1 MCGFVI
7 SAQTEQNNIK
17 GLNGVGSDTLA
28 RGPDGLRKKV
38 VQFGDLNILIEFAH
52 LLITQPKSY
61 QPIESEQYILVL
73 NGEIYNYRELA
84 GRVDNGTL
92 SINDTQEFLSHI
104 VEYGLEHT
112 LQKTNGMYS
121 GVLIYKDSGRCV
133 AFTDHVGKKPLL
145 MWDSNSGWH
154 IGTGIDTN
162 YIDRSSSSLQV
173 LAPGIYEIELKSG
186 RVKQLAPHQTRPV
199 CNTHLG
205 VLLQEAVSARI
216 PEGLPFAVALSG
228 GLDSSILAYIIEKQL
243 CLTPEYFVVGEQL
256 PDGVISLMSHLGI
269 SSKRIKLIRPS
280 NCKDLKALISETCS
294 VVKSYNPSI
303 ISNGM
308 ATMLLTKAIHDAGY
322 RVLLGGEGADEFFC
336 GYQAMYNGKHCPEEM
351 RLSLIADLHFTELRR
366 LDLISSHH
374 AVEARCP
381 FLDYRVTQ
389 RALSIATKHHCN
401 SDSNTGKILLRN
413 LYQGLLPDN
422 IIDAHKEPFD
432 ITSGLQKKVI
442 DTLKKFDQSERE
454 VLKTEF
460 INVMGGAAI
469 FNHSYFSEYPTF
481 DEMIDQRD
489 KKYKVELHE

>member
-7 SAQTEQNNIK
+7 SAQTEQNNNK
-17 GLNGVGSDTLA
+17 GLNGVGSDILA

-38 VQFGDLNILIEFAH
+38 VQLDGLNILIEFSH

-61 QPIESEQYILVL
+61 QPLESEQYILVL
-73 NGEIYNYRELA
+73 NGEVYNHRDLA
-84 GRVDNGTL
+84 NRVGRGTS
-92 SINDTQEFLSHI
+92 SINDTQAFLSHI
-104 VEYGLEHT
+104 VDYGLEHT

-121 GVLIYKDSGRCV
+121 GVLIYKGSGRCV
-133 AFTDHVGKKPLL
+133 AFTDHIGKKPLL
-145 MWDSNSGWH
+145 MWNSNAGWH

-173 LAPGIYEIELKSG
+173 LSPGIYEIELESG
-186 RVKQLAPHQTRPV
+186 RVKLLAPHQASPA

-205 VLLQEAVSARI
+205 ELLLRAVSARI
-216 PEGLPFAVALSG
+216 PAGLPFAVALSG

-243 CLTPEYFVVGEQL
+243 CLTPNYFVVGEQL

-269 SSKRIKLIRPS
+269 SSKRIRLIRPS
-280 NCKDLKALISETCS
+280 SCKNLKALISETCS

-303 ISNGM
+303 VSNGM

-336 GYQAMYNGKHCPEEM
+336 GYQAMYNGKHCPEGM
-351 RLSLIADLHFTELRR
+351 RLSLVADLHFTELRR

-381 FLDYRVTQ
+381 FLDYRITQ
-389 RALSIATKHHCN
+389 RALSIEAKHHCN
-401 SDSNTGKILLRN
+401 SHSNTGKILLRN
-413 LYQGLLPDN
+413 LYQGLLPDT

-442 DTLKKFDQSERE
+442 DTLKVFGQSERE
-454 VLKTEF
+454 ALKTEF
-460 INVMGGAAI
+460 IKVMGKSAI
-469 FNHSYFSEYPTF
+469 FNHSYFSEYPVF